1 MSVSAGG
8 GSVSAYS
15 STSVPVDRSQGQI
28 RKLLNEAGAS
38 RLAFSE
44 ERGDDGQ
51 RWAAVAFVIG
61 VHGVRLRVPLK
72 QVDEREVRV
81 KLRRARTKTEEQIRD
96 DLYEQEERRI
106 WRVLAWNLKA
116 RMVAVQEQVET
127 FEEAFLAHL
136 LDPRTGT
143 TVYEQLA
150 HTGRIELER
159 PLLQLT
165 AGDVDA

>member
-1 MSVSAGG
+1 MA
-8 GSVSAYS
+8 AYG
-15 STSVPVDRSQGQI
+15 STSVPIDRSQGQI

-38 RLAFSE
+38 RLGFSE
-44 ERGDDGQ
+44 ERDETGQ
-51 RWAAVAFVIG
+51 RWAMVVFVIG

-72 QVDEREVRV
+72 PVDEREVRA
-81 KLRRARTKTEEQIRD
+81 KFRRARSRTEDQIRD

-116 RMVAVQEQVET
+116 RMVAVTEEVET

-150 HTGRIELER
+150 RKGRIELEQ
-159 PLLQLT
+159 PLRALPPG
-165 AGDVDA
+165 GDSA

>member
-1 MSVSAGG
+1 
-8 GSVSAYS
+8 VSAYS

-44 ERGDDGQ
+44 ERGEDGQ
-51 RWAAVAFVIG
+51 RWAMVMFVIG

-72 QVDEREVRV
+72 RVDEREVRV
-81 KLRRARTKTEEQIRD
+81 KLRRARTKTEAQIRD

-116 RMVAVQEQVET
+116 RMVAVEEQVET

-150 HTGRIELER
+150 DTGRVELEG

-165 AGDVDA
+165 AGGDNGA

>member
-1 MSVSAGG
+1 M
-8 GSVSAYS
+8 SAYD
-15 STSVPVDRSQGQI
+15 STTVPVDRSQGQI

-44 ERGDDGQ
+44 ERDEDGQ
-51 RWAAVAFVIG
+51 RWAMVAFVIG

-72 QVDEREVRV
+72 PVDDREVH
-81 KLRRARTKTEEQIRD
+81 KKARRARTRTFEQIRD
-96 DLYEQEERRI
+96 DLYVQEERRI

-116 RMVAVQEQVET
+116 RMVAVEEQVET

-136 LDPRTGT
+136 LDPRTNT

-150 HTGRIELER
+150 HEGRVELER
-159 PLLQLT
+159 PLLALPSGEVQP
-165 AGDVDA
+165 